1 MSPANQPWYQIM
13 NVEEIPSPAL
23 LLFPDRVQSNIQ
35 GMLDMVDGDTKRLC
49 PHVKTTKTE
58 AIIRMM
64 VRSGIKQF
72 KCATIAEGETAI
84 KAGAASVL
92 LAIQP
97 TTSNAKRW
105 INLAKA
111 HPDRDFGTIVD
122 CKESIKSLSELSKQ
136 HRITL
141 KLWIDLNIGMNR
153 TGILPGEGA
162 VKLGEWIQSHVNV
175 ELGGIHAYD
184 GHLHQ
189 SSIQER
195 QEACECWHSKLN
207 AFVRLLKKNGFDRLP
222 IIAGGTPTFSM
233 QAANAEFIC
242 SPGTTVLWDAGYAS
256 QYADLDFS
264 WACVVLARVIS
275 KPAPDLLCLDL
286 GHKAVASEM
295 APPRMNCLNLK
306 VDEWVSHSEEH
317 LVVRSSDAALF
328 SVGDTV
334 YAIPWHICPTVALH
348 QHFHVVENKLA
359 KEKWMIE
366 SRNRML
372 TF

>member
-1 MSPANQPWYQIM
+1 MSTAGQPWYQII

-23 LLFPDRVQSNIQ
+23 LLFPDRVESNIQ
-35 GMLDMVDGDTKRLC
+35 GMLESVGGDAERLC
-49 PHVKTTKTE
+49 PHVKTVKTE

-97 TTSNAKRW
+97 TACNAKRW

-111 HPDRDFGTIVD
+111 HPDRDFGTIID
-122 CKESIKSLSELSKQ
+122 CKESIESLSELSKQ

-153 TGILPGEGA
+153 TGILPGEEA
-162 VKLGEWIQSHVNV
+162 VKLGESIHSHVNV

-195 QEACECWHSKLN
+195 QEACEYWHSKLD
-207 AFVRLLKKNGFDRLP
+207 AFVSLLKKNGFDRLP
-222 IIAGGTPTFSM
+222 IIAGGTPTFPM
-233 QAANAEFIC
+233 QAANPEFIC

-275 KPAPDLLCLDL
+275 KPATDLLCLDL
-286 GHKAVASEM
+286 GHKAIASEM
-295 APPRMNCLNLK
+295 APPRMICLNLK

-317 LVVRSSDAALF
+317 LVIRSSDGHLF

-348 QHFHVVENKLA
+348 QHFHVVENRFA

-366 SRNRML
+366 ARNRML
-372 TF
+372 AF

>member
-1 MSPANQPWYQIM
+1 MSTAGQPWYQIM

-23 LLFPDRVQSNIQ
+23 LLFPDRVESNIQ
-35 GMLDMVDGDTKRLC
+35 GMLERVGGDAERLC
-49 PHVKTTKTE
+49 PHVKTVKTE

-97 TTSNAKRW
+97 TACNAKRW

-111 HPDRDFGTIVD
+111 HPDRDFGTIID
-122 CKESIKSLSELSKQ
+122 CKESIESLSELSKQ

-153 TGILPGEGA
+153 TGILPGEEA
-162 VKLGEWIQSHVNV
+162 VKLGEWIHSHVNV

-195 QEACECWHSKLN
+195 QEACEYWHSKLD
-207 AFVRLLKKNGFDRLP
+207 AFVSLLKKNGFDRLP
-222 IIAGGTPTFSM
+222 IIAGGTPTFPM
-233 QAANAEFIC
+233 QAANPEFIC

-275 KPAPDLLCLDL
+275 KPATDLLCLDL

-295 APPRMNCLNLK
+295 APPRMICLNLK

-317 LVVRSSDAALF
+317 LVIRSSDGHLF

-348 QHFHVVENKLA
+348 QHFHVVENRFA

-366 SRNRML
+366 ARNRML
-372 TF
+372 AF

>member
-1 MSPANQPWYQIM
+1 
-13 NVEEIPSPAL
+13 
-23 LLFPDRVQSNIQ
+23 D
-35 GMLDMVDGDTKRLC
+35 
-49 PHVKTTKTE
+49 
-58 AIIRMM
+58 
-64 VRSGIKQF
+64 
-72 KCATIAEGETAI
+72 
-84 KAGAASVL
+84 
-92 LAIQP
+92 
-97 TTSNAKRW
+97 
-105 INLAKA
+105 
-111 HPDRDFGTIVD
+111 
-122 CKESIKSLSELSKQ
+122 
-136 HRITL
+136 
-141 KLWIDLNIGMNR
+141 
-153 TGILPGEGA
+153 
-162 VKLGEWIQSHVNV
+162 QSHGNV

-195 QEACECWHSKLN
+195 QEACECWHSKLG
-207 AFVRLLKKNGFDRLP
+207 AFVSLLKKNGFDRLP
-222 IIAGGTPTFSM
+222 IIAGGSPTFSM
-233 QAANAEFIC
+233 QAANPEFIC

-317 LVVRSSDAALF
+317 LVVRSSDASLF

-348 QHFHVVENKLA
+348 QHFHVVENSLA

>member
-1 MSPANQPWYQIM
+1 MSTAGQPWYQIM

-23 LLFPDRVQSNIQ
+23 LLFPDRVESNIQ
-35 GMLDMVDGDTKRLC
+35 GMLERVGGDAERLC
-49 PHVKTTKTE
+49 PHVKTVKTE

-97 TTSNAKRW
+97 TTCNAKRW

-111 HPDRDFGTIVD
+111 HPDRDFGTIID
-122 CKESIKSLSELSKQ
+122 CKESIESLSELSKQ

-153 TGILPGEGA
+153 TGILPGEEA
-162 VKLGEWIQSHVNV
+162 VKLGEWIHSHVNV

-195 QEACECWHSKLN
+195 ILAFQIGRIRQSVEKKRIRSLAHYCRWHPYVSN
-207 AFVRLLKKNGFDRLP
+207 AGSQSGIHLQSGNHSALGCRLRL
-222 IIAGGTPTFSM
+222 A
-233 QAANAEFIC
+233 IC
-242 SPGTTVLWDAGYAS
+242 
-256 QYADLDFS
+256 
-264 WACVVLARVIS
+264 
-275 KPAPDLLCLDL
+275 
-286 GHKAVASEM
+286 
-295 APPRMNCLNLK
+295 
-306 VDEWVSHSEEH
+306 
-317 LVVRSSDAALF
+317 
-328 SVGDTV
+328 
-334 YAIPWHICPTVALH
+334 
-348 QHFHVVENKLA
+348 
-359 KEKWMIE
+359 
-366 SRNRML
+366 
-372 TF
+372 